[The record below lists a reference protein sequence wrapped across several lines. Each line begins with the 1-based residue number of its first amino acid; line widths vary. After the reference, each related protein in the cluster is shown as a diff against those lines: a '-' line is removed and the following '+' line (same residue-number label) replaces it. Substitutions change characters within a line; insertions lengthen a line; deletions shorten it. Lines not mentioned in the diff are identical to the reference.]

1 MSCLR
6 LYGLRLTTNFLASG
20 AALAI
25 ALAAAPAVSLQQP
38 EPPAVEVDQKPPAAA
53 GDYIGLP
60 VFTSDGKT
68 VGTVITLG
76 TDESHEAVL
85 VAQIERPLG
94 FGSDFV
100 AIPTDMFV
108 RKADRIELTITE
120 GELRDRVTRSNQ
132 KQ

>member
-1 MSCLR
+1 MQRS
-6 LYGLRLTTNFLASG
+6 LTSG

-25 ALAAAPAVSLQQP
+25 AFAAAPAMSQQQQQP
-38 EPPAVEVDQKPPAAA
+38 EPPAVA
-53 GDYIGLP
+53 GDHTLFGLP

-68 VGTVITLG
+68 VGMVIALG

-94 FGSDFV
+94 FGSDYV

-120 GELRDRVTRSNQ
+120 RELRDRVARSNH

>member
-1 MSCLR
+1 MRCP
-6 LYGLRLTTNFLASG
+6 LTSV

-25 ALAAAPAVSLQQP
+25 ALAAAPAMSRHQQ
-38 EPPAVEVDQKPPAAA
+38 EPPGVA
-53 GDYIGLP
+53 GDNTLVGLP

-68 VGTVITLG
+68 VGMAIAVG
-76 TDESHEAVL
+76 TDESDEAVL
-85 VAQIERPLG
+85 VTQIERPLG
-94 FGSDFV
+94 FGTDLV

-120 GELRDRVTRSNQ
+120 GELRDRVTRSYL